1 MQVCSLEQKISL
13 TFAFKP
19 TAMQN
24 GKKLGQLKNIMW
36 SGEKEMK
43 EGWLDGCA
51 ILDQSLRVF
60 AVVYSR
66 GSPSIP

>member
-1 MQVCSLEQKISL
+1 
-13 TFAFKP
+13 
-19 TAMQN
+19 
-24 GKKLGQLKNIMW
+24 
-36 SGEKEMK
+36 MK

-66 GSPSIP
+66 GSPCIPQWKDHRTED